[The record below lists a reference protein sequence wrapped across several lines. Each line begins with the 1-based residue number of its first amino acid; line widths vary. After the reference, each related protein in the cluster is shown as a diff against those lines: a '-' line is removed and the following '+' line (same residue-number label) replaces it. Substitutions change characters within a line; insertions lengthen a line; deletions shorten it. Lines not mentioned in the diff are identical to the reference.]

1 MVEWLGFLL
10 KLSRNYQN
18 KWKNLREE
26 ISMPLPSSGK
36 ITTQTFRD
44 FFEITASTPIN
55 SSDWYRG
62 GPYVRANYQSQNQG
76 TKSINNQVPTSGRI
90 ALSDLYGVYK
100 VVDANNYVPG
110 NTNPNNTTDNV
121 PGNENPQDSTQHYNP
136 ANDPDLNPGNNN
148 PPNNDYGAGPAGIYE
163 DPFDYTNPGSN
174 NPPNPGNPSNPSNAG
189 DGADSGGGPP
199 NFGSGDNEAADGSD
213 PNPGN
218 PGNPGNYVPG
228 NPATNNPD
236 GGTAGNTNPGNPVDG
251 SAGPPGSGDP
261 NPGNPTNTSGGDA
274 GAGPGGAY
282 EDPTTNPVTS
292 NDPNTNPPYWADHER
307 LV

>member
-1 MVEWLGFLL
+1 
-10 KLSRNYQN
+10 
-18 KWKNLREE
+18 
-26 ISMPLPSSGK
+26 MPMPSSGK

-44 FFEITASTPIN
+44 FFEISASTPIN

-110 NTNPNNTTDNV
+110 NTNPNNTSDNV
-121 PGNENPQDSTQHYNP
+121 PGFLNDSDQVPYVPSNN
-136 ANDPDLNPGNNN
+136 ADLNPGNNN
-148 PPNNDYGAGPAGIYE
+148 APNNDYGAGPAGAYQ
-163 DPFDYTNPGSN
+163 DPFGSTNPGNWNQN
-174 NPPNPGNPSNPSNAG
+174 NTDPTNVS
-189 DGADSGGGPP
+189 DGPGGPP
-199 NFGSGDNEAADGSD
+199 TFGDSSDTSGTNDSD
-213 PNPGN
+213 PNPAN
-218 PGNPGNYVPG
+218 YTPGNPY
-228 NPATNNPD
+228 TNNPD

-251 SAGPPGSGDP
+251 SAGPPGEGDP
-261 NPGNPTNTSGGDA
+261 NPAVPASYPDGQ
-274 GAGPGGAY
+274 AGPPAFG
-282 EDPTTNPVTS
+282 DPSMNLPTS

>member
-1 MVEWLGFLL
+1 
-10 KLSRNYQN
+10 
-18 KWKNLREE
+18 
-26 ISMPLPSSGK
+26 MPLPSSGK

-62 GPYVRANYQSQNQG
+62 GPYVRGNYQSQNQG

-110 NTNPNNTTDNV
+110 NTNPNNISDNV
-121 PGNENPQDSTQHYNP
+121 PGFLNDSDQVPYVPSNN
-136 ANDPDLNPGNNN
+136 ADLNPGNNN
-148 PPNNDYGAGPAGIYE
+148 APNNDYGAGSGMYE
-163 DPFDYTNPGSN
+163 DPYEYTNPGNWNQNSSD
-174 NPPNPGNPSNPSNAG
+174 PAASDA
-189 DGADSGGGPP
+189 GADSGGGPP
-199 NFGSGDNEAADGSD
+199 NFGSGDAEAADGSD
-213 PNPGN
+213 PNPA
-218 PGNPGNYVPG
+218 NYVPG
-228 NPATNNPD
+228 NSATNNPD

-251 SAGPPGSGDP
+251 AIGPPGSGDP
-261 NPGNPTNTSGGDA
+261 NPSVPASYPDGQ
-274 GAGPGGAY
+274 AGPPAFG
-282 EDPTTNPVTS
+282 DPSTNLPTS

>member
-26 ISMPLPSSGK
+26 TSMPMPSSGK

-62 GPYVRANYQSQNQG
+62 GPYVRANYQSQNSG
-76 TKSINNQVPTSGRI
+76 VRSINNQVPTSGRI

-121 PGNENPQDSTQHYNP
+121 PGNPNP
-136 ANDPDLNPGNNN
+136 NDFVPYVPSD
-148 PPNNDYGAGPAGIYE
+148 PPTNDYGAGPAGAHQ
-163 DPFDYTNPGSN
+163 DPFSSSN
-174 NPPNPGNPSNPSNAG
+174 SSDAG

-228 NPATNNPD
+228 NPATNNHD

>member
-1 MVEWLGFLL
+1 
-10 KLSRNYQN
+10 
-18 KWKNLREE
+18 
-26 ISMPLPSSGK
+26 MPMPSSGK

-62 GPYVRANYQSQNQG
+62 GPYVRANYQSQNSG
-76 TKSINNQVPTSGRI
+76 VRSINNQVPTSGRI

-121 PGNENPQDSTQHYNP
+121 PGNPNP
-136 ANDPDLNPGNNN
+136 NDFVPYVPSD
-148 PPNNDYGAGPAGIYE
+148 PPTNDYGAGPAGAHQ
-163 DPFDYTNPGSN
+163 DPFSSSN
-174 NPPNPGNPSNPSNAG
+174 SSDAG

-213 PNPGN
+213 PS
-218 PGNPGNYVPG
+218 NY
-228 NPATNNPD
+228 NNNPD
-236 GGTAGNTNPGNPVDG
+236 GGVAGDPAVPAQYNDG
-251 SAGPPGSGDP
+251 LYGPPGSGDP
-261 NPGNPTNTSGGDA
+261 NVNPT
-274 GAGPGGAY
+274 
-282 EDPTTNPVTS
+282 TS